1 MNRQKKSDKK
11 VFQAL
16 ILVSQFGINML
27 VPMGLMLWLGMWL
40 DNKFQTSWLTILC
53 FFLGAIAGFQNI
65 YKMSRNLMQSERDE
79 IQLSVDQVPQ
89 DRDTNKE

>member
-27 VPMGLMLWLGMWL
+27 VPMGLMLWFGMWL
-40 DNKFQTSWLTILC
+40 DEKLQTSWLTILC
-53 FFLGAIAGFQNI
+53 FFVGAIAGFQNI
-65 YKMSRNLMQSERDE
+65 YTMSRNLMRSERDDN
-79 IQLSVDQVPQ
+79 QLSVDKKP
-89 DRDTNKE
+89 RDLGTNKE